1 VASRNDR
8 QTSKAIVSIQ
18 EKDARK
24 KYCVK
29 TAIAL
34 HDPLPT

>member
-1 VASRNDR
+1 VARRSVR

-24 KYCVK
+24 KY
-29 TAIAL
+29 
-34 HDPLPT
+34 